1 MEKPTI
7 HLPSGWCVRW
17 FWQIPGRGSRSVGF
31 VLALEP
37 KAIRASLFELFLPSP
52 SFVNMKTI
60 IWIAGSVLILG
71 GVISF
76 FSFRFKGI
84 ETPNY
89 KVIKTLGDVEIRE
102 YPNMILAQTKLGSK
116 QYVSSGNSGFSTV
129 AGYIFGGNQQK
140 QKIAMTAPVIMNMSD
155 TDASMSFVM
164 PSQYQLSDLPVP
176 NSNAVS
182 LVTQD
187 SMTLAVLR
195 FGGFSSDEK
204 IAKYA
209 QILTL
214 VLQEKNIRT
223 KGSLLYMGYNAPW
236 DVINRRNEVAFQIDS
251 VVE

>member
-1 MEKPTI
+1 
-7 HLPSGWCVRW
+7 
-17 FWQIPGRGSRSVGF
+17 
-31 VLALEP
+31 
-37 KAIRASLFELFLPSP
+37 
-52 SFVNMKTI
+52 MKTI

-89 KVIKTLGDVEIRE
+89 KVIKKLGDVEIRE

-116 QYVSSGNSGFSTV
+116 QYVSSGNNGFSTV

-182 LVTQD
+182 LVTQG

-204 IAKYA
+204 IAKHA
-209 QILTL
+209 QILTQ
-214 VLQEKNIRT
+214 VLKENNIRT

>member
-1 MEKPTI
+1 MGVDRFK
-7 HLPSGWCVRW
+7 
-17 FWQIPGRGSRSVGF
+17 
-31 VLALEP
+31 
-37 KAIRASLFELFLPSP
+37 LFFQSISFLY
-52 SFVNMKTI
+52 MKTL
-60 IWIAGSVLILG
+60 IWIAGSIIILG

-102 YPNMILAQTKLGSK
+102 YPQLILAQTKLGGKRYESN
-116 QYVSSGNSGFSTV
+116 GNNGFGVV
-129 AGYIFGGNQQK
+129 ANYIFGGNQQK

-164 PSQYQLSDLPVP
+164 PSQYQISDLPTP
-176 NSNAVS
+176 NSTAVS
-182 LVTQD
+182 LVSQD
-187 SMTLAVLR
+187 SMKLAVLR

-209 QILTL
+209 QLLTQ
-214 VLQEKNIRT
+214 VLQENNIRT

-236 DVINRRNEVAFQIDS
+236 DVINRRNEVAFQID
-251 VVE
+251 

>member
-1 MEKPTI
+1 
-7 HLPSGWCVRW
+7 
-17 FWQIPGRGSRSVGF
+17 
-31 VLALEP
+31 
-37 KAIRASLFELFLPSP
+37 
-52 SFVNMKTI
+52 MKTI

-71 GVISF
+71 GVLSF

-116 QYVSSGNSGFSTV
+116 QYVSSGNNGFSTV

-164 PSQYQLSDLPVP
+164 PSQYELSDLPVP

>member
-1 MEKPTI
+1 
-7 HLPSGWCVRW
+7 
-17 FWQIPGRGSRSVGF
+17 
-31 VLALEP
+31 
-37 KAIRASLFELFLPSP
+37 
-52 SFVNMKTI
+52 MKTI
-60 IWIAGSVLILG
+60 IWITGSVLILG
-71 GVISF
+71 GVLSF

-89 KVIKTLGDVEIRE
+89 KVIKKLGDVEIRE

-116 QYVSSGNSGFSTV
+116 QYVSSGNNGFSTV

-164 PSQYQLSDLPVP
+164 PSQYELSDLPVP

>member
-1 MEKPTI
+1 
-7 HLPSGWCVRW
+7 
-17 FWQIPGRGSRSVGF
+17 
-31 VLALEP
+31 
-37 KAIRASLFELFLPSP
+37 
-52 SFVNMKTI
+52 MKTI
-60 IWIAGSVLILG
+60 IWIAGSVLIFG
-71 GVISF
+71 GVLSF

-89 KVIKTLGDVEIRE
+89 KVIKTLGDVEIRQ

-116 QYVSSGNSGFSTV
+116 QYVSSGNNGFSTV

>member
-1 MEKPTI
+1 MGVARFK
-7 HLPSGWCVRW
+7 
-17 FWQIPGRGSRSVGF
+17 
-31 VLALEP
+31 
-37 KAIRASLFELFLPSP
+37 LFLQSI
-52 SFVNMKTI
+52 SFLYMKTL
-60 IWIAGSVLILG
+60 IWIAGSVIILG

-102 YPNMILAQTKLGSK
+102 YPQLILAQTKLGGKRYESN
-116 QYVSSGNSGFSTV
+116 GNNGFGVV
-129 AGYIFGGNQQK
+129 ANYIFGGNQQK

-164 PSQYQLSDLPVP
+164 PSQYQLSDLPSP

-182 LVTQD
+182 LVSQD
-187 SMTLAVLR
+187 SMKLAVLR

-209 QILTL
+209 QLLTQ
-214 VLQEKNIRT
+214 VLQENNIRT

-236 DVINRRNEVAFQIDS
+236 DVINRRNEVAFQID
-251 VVE
+251 